1 MKFTATVTQRLL
13 RPLGTREAC
22 ESTLLRVFQEAF
34 WPAMPLANREQS
46 ILVEVPEICTIEID
60 VDLDLVQRDAEV
72 VMYMLHEAMDVLL
85 DPEYNSDIEVVI
97 NNEL

>member
-1 MKFTATVTQRLL
+1 MKFTATVTPRLL

-22 ESTLLRVFQEAF
+22 ESTLLRVFQGAF

-46 ILVEVPEICTIEID
+46 ILVKVPEICTIEID